1 MEKDPA
7 MKEFFKKLELSEQTL
22 KVLKGKGV
30 IIIAGFFMNF

>member
-7 MKEFFKKLELSEQTL
+7 MKEFFKKSGLSEQKL

-30 IIIAGFFMNF
+30 IIIEGLFMNF